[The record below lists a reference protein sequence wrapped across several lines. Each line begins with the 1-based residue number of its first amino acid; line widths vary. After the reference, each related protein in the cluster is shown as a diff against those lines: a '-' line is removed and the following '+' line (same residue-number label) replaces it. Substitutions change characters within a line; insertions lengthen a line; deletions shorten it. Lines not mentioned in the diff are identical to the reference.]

1 MKDNIY
7 ISDSTEDEFGCGN
20 ELSTTG
26 FLIFGL
32 LTFWMYTVHNYH
44 NILTSHLK
52 ARSSYFDNSIRSVR
66 LSPENQNAYTFL
78 TQKGFRTENS
88 PKYICF
94 SLYFV
99 SMTLIM
105 FIFLLNIGGI
115 SHFHIR
121 LSDTFILILVGIAAL
136 TFDISSVY
144 FLSWVCRTI
153 KNHEYYELLTTKL
166 IRYPD
171 MFKLFQPSD
180 IFVKRWNNNQNKIA
194 LFLILSLPL
203 IISPFIALIHFYNLI
218 DVGEVTDKI
227 ALIWMAGIFM
237 SAAIFHLWGT
247 KLLIDMY
254 NGHLGIEA
262 VNRHGLSISMQSQSE
277 SSADGIDEIS
287 DDSTETKK
295 LGRLTPE
302 RMLAAI
308 MMTDMV
314 GFSKEMETN
323 EQDTYLKLLK
333 HNEII
338 RKNIL
343 QNWGQ
348 EIKTIGDAFLVRFNS
363 AVDAI
368 KAATNIQ
375 TEFSEYN
382 RDKRRDD
389 QIRIRIGIHIGD
401 ILIMGKDVIGN
412 GVNIAARI
420 EPLAEPGGICIS
432 ADTYNM
438 IKKSIDIKVLSLG
451 KKELKNITDSPE
463 IYKILLESIH

>member
-1 MKDNIY
+1 
-7 ISDSTEDEFGCGN
+7 
-20 ELSTTG
+20 
-26 FLIFGL
+26 
-32 LTFWMYTVHNYH
+32 
-44 NILTSHLK
+44 
-52 ARSSYFDNSIRSVR
+52 
-66 LSPENQNAYTFL
+66 
-78 TQKGFRTENS
+78 
-88 PKYICF
+88 
-94 SLYFV
+94 
-99 SMTLIM
+99 
-105 FIFLLNIGGI
+105 
-115 SHFHIR
+115 
-121 LSDTFILILVGIAAL
+121 
-136 TFDISSVY
+136 
-144 FLSWVCRTI
+144 
-153 KNHEYYELLTTKL
+153 
-166 IRYPD
+166 
-171 MFKLFQPSD
+171 
-180 IFVKRWNNNQNKIA
+180 
-194 LFLILSLPL
+194 
-203 IISPFIALIHFYNLI
+203 
-218 DVGEVTDKI
+218 
-227 ALIWMAGIFM
+227 
-237 SAAIFHLWGT
+237 
-247 KLLIDMY
+247 
-254 NGHLGIEA
+254 
-262 VNRHGLSISMQSQSE
+262 
-277 SSADGIDEIS
+277 
-287 DDSTETKK
+287 
-295 LGRLTPE
+295 
-302 RMLAAI
+302 MLAAI

>member
-1 MKDNIY
+1 
-7 ISDSTEDEFGCGN
+7 
-20 ELSTTG
+20 
-26 FLIFGL
+26 
-32 LTFWMYTVHNYH
+32 
-44 NILTSHLK
+44 
-52 ARSSYFDNSIRSVR
+52 
-66 LSPENQNAYTFL
+66 
-78 TQKGFRTENS
+78 
-88 PKYICF
+88 
-94 SLYFV
+94 
-99 SMTLIM
+99 
-105 FIFLLNIGGI
+105 
-115 SHFHIR
+115 
-121 LSDTFILILVGIAAL
+121 
-136 TFDISSVY
+136 
-144 FLSWVCRTI
+144 
-153 KNHEYYELLTTKL
+153 
-166 IRYPD
+166 
-171 MFKLFQPSD
+171 
-180 IFVKRWNNNQNKIA
+180 
-194 LFLILSLPL
+194 
-203 IISPFIALIHFYNLI
+203 
-218 DVGEVTDKI
+218 
-227 ALIWMAGIFM
+227 MAGIFM

-254 NGHLGIEA
+254 NGHLKIEA
-262 VNRHGLSISMQSQSE
+262 INRHGLSISVQSQSE
-277 SSADGIDEIS
+277 SS
-287 DDSTETKK
+287 ETKK
-295 LGRLTPE
+295 SGRLTPE

-368 KAATNIQ
+368 KAAMNIQ

-382 RDKRRDD
+382 RDKSRDD

-463 IYKILLESIH
+463 IYKILLESIY